1 MYKDVLKN
9 YFIKLSLHFSTSNE
23 LFLLKSLLG
32 RVMYRTASDPKT
44 ANWMIPKMDRKWSPL
59 STAGDPAKSRGMEW
73 VLGMNGECAENLNN
87 A

>member
-1 MYKDVLKN
+1 MLNRGQTFEVCFFVFFFTVVEFKRGKMYKDVLKN

-44 ANWMIPKMDRKWSPL
+44 AN
-59 STAGDPAKSRGMEW
+59 
-73 VLGMNGECAENLNN
+73 
-87 A
+87 